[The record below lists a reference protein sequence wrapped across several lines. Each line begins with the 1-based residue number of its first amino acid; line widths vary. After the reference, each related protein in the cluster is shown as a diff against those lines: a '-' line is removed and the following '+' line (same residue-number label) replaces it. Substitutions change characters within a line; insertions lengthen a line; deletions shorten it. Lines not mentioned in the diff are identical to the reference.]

1 MITDETKQKLILEL
15 KKPYYSIYETAEV
28 LGVHHKT
35 IRNHINHG
43 TLKAAKMGRQWRIAK
58 DDILKYINEAGDTI
72 GTRSDVG
79 LTAKDIKTLQEL
91 TAEKLENTRKIRG
104 ANADAK
110 LDKEILQLKRLQI
123 KLEKSL

>member
-35 IRNHINHG
+35 IRNHINNG
-43 TLKAAKMGRQWRIAK
+43 TLKAGKLGQQWRISKEA
-58 DDILKYINEAGDTI
+58 ILQYVKAEGNTT
-72 GTRSDVG
+72 GTRLDVG